1 MLYLR
6 SIRFRQYKYLM
17 MPYHPR
23 VSRLEGN
30 PEAIWYTHLALPLP
44 LYSHSPNVLYV
55 FVLDPDLRLGEQR
68 SCFMKHG
75 QGVVSFLKPHTTQ
88 EWSFSP
94 LLLSDYFSDLLFEA
108 HAIPLSHSPNLSA
121 NERPWLILLLST
133 QSLPST

>member
-6 SIRFRQYKYLM
+6 SIMFRQYKYLM

-68 SCFMKHG
+68 SCFHEAWTRSCLFSKTSHYS
-75 QGVVSFLKPHTTQ
+75 GVVFLPTAPFRLLVTYCLKPTPFH
-88 EWSFSP
+88 
-94 LLLSDYFSDLLFEA
+94 
-108 HAIPLSHSPNLSA
+108 
-121 NERPWLILLLST
+121 
-133 QSLPST
+133 